1 MPSSRNNQRIE
12 LPRELWAALV
22 VEAGEAS
29 ATAQQMARAI
39 LRASL
44 VEIRRRRK
52 GGGDEV
58 AYFLAEG
65 DACERAAA
73 EHLQL
78 WGFPAAEGWATPR
91 GEGDRAENVV
101 AASGG

>member
-1 MPSSRNNQRIE
+1 MPSSPNNRRIE

-73 EHLQL
+73 EHLVL
-78 WGFPAAEGWATPR
+78 WGFPAAEGWAGPW
-91 GEGDRAENVV
+91 EGGDHAQSTAI
-101 AASGG
+101 AAGH